1 MKIKFVYLGM
11 KENHLRIAKKL
22 IEVMYNVNIASIN
35 FEDGSGST
43 FIVTLANGENK
54 FYRL

>member
-1 MKIKFVYLGM
+1 MKIKFVSLGM

-43 FIVTLANGENK
+43 FVVTLANGENK